1 MSQRRCGVMFSV
13 FIRHSTSGFSL
24 LGFHLQVIEV
34 IHFSNLLLIS
44 TVTLPFILLNI
55 RFHFRYTCTHP
66 RPNEAPPLLE
76 MELGNWKWSRE
87 GKKGL
92 EKDLL
97 GDENILRC
105 GWTLHISC
113 QSSSLVLS
121 FSLRIV

>member
-34 IHFSNLLLIS
+34 IRIVAHFSNLLLIS

-87 GKKGL
+87 WKKGL
-92 EKDLL
+92 TRRR
-97 GDENILRC
+97 N
-105 GWTLHISC
+105 HIKVWLDS
-113 QSSSLVLS
+113 S
-121 FSLRIV
+121 FSI